1 MSAFFPQAADV
12 AHLIQVALTPIFLIS
27 AIGVTLNV
35 LTSRLARIVDR
46 ARAMESEV
54 SRPDYQTGGRDLH
67 AALDVLARRARYI
80 NAAITLITLSALFIA
95 LVVVMLFVN
104 AFAHWDLAAFIAI
117 MFILSMLAFAAA
129 GADCLYA
136 PGVKGKADIQAM
148 VRAVAPKPL
157 NVLVLEPGRSVA
169 EFADWGVRRISVG
182 GGLAKVAWGGML
194 AAAKQMQEGSF
205 AGLSGGVSGDRLD
218 DIFGGFV

>member
-1 MSAFFPQAADV
+1 MSTIFPQAADV

-46 ARAMESEV
+46 ARVMEGEV
-54 SRPDYQTGGRDLH
+54 CRPDYQAGPRDLH
-67 AALDVLARRARYI
+67 AALGVLARRARYI

-104 AFAHWDLAAFIAI
+104 AFAHWELSAFIAI

-129 GADCLYA
+129 LTAFL
-136 PGVKGKADIQAM
+136 IE
-148 VRAVAPKPL
+148 VRIATNSL
-157 NVLVLEPGRSVA
+157 TIGIE
-169 EFADWGVRRISVG
+169 
-182 GGLAKVAWGGML
+182 
-194 AAAKQMQEGSF
+194 AASRQ
-205 AGLSGGVSGDRLD
+205 
-218 DIFGGFV
+218 

>member
-1 MSAFFPQAADV
+1 VVNTFFPQAGDV

-46 ARAMESEV
+46 ARTMENELC
-54 SRPDYQTGGRDLH
+54 RPDYQAGGRDLH
-67 AALDVLARRARYI
+67 AALGVLARRARFI

-104 AFAHWDLAAFIAI
+104 AFAHWELSAFIAI

-129 GADCLYA
+129 LTAFL
-136 PGVKGKADIQAM
+136 IE
-148 VRAVAPKPL
+148 VRIAT
-157 NVLVLEPGRSVA
+157 NT
-169 EFADWGVRRISVG
+169 
-182 GGLAKVAWGGML
+182 LAIGIE
-194 AAAKQMQEGSF
+194 AASRQ
-205 AGLSGGVSGDRLD
+205 
-218 DIFGGFV
+218 